1 MTDNVSVE
9 APLDVVSGAGDI
21 SVTTDDT
28 RLLGREVTASDVV
41 LRDGAT
47 VGIRSIEP
55 GDRTNL
61 ARFHEALSVET
72 IRKRFLGTHPH
83 LGDEELERFVTVDHE
98 NREAL
103 IALDGDDIVGV
114 GRYERFPGSRDAE
127 VAFVVADDRQRGGLA
142 PILLRI
148 LATRAREVGIEHFVA
163 ETLAS
168 NRPMIQVFM
177 HSGMPTTTSA
187 SSGILTLSMSL

>member
-1 MTDNVSVE
+1 VTDNVSVD
-9 APLDVVSGAGDI
+9 APLDVVFGARHR

-28 RLLGREVTASDVV
+28 QLLGREETASDVV
-41 LRDGAT
+41 PDGTT

-103 IALDGDDIVGV
+103 IAFDGDDIVGV
-114 GRYERFPGSRDAE
+114 GRYDRFPGSRGAE
-127 VAFVVADDRQRGGLA
+127 VAFVVTDDRQRGGLA
-142 PILLRI
+142 PILLRL
-148 LATRAREVGIEHFVA
+148 LATRAPELGIEH
-163 ETLAS
+163 L
-168 NRPMIQVFM
+168 NW
-177 HSGMPTTTSA
+177 A
-187 SSGILTLSMSL
+187 SSTSSPRPWHPTDR